1 MAGTLQF
8 CFKRYE
14 KKYMLTP
21 QQLVQITAGIQAHMR
36 PDEFGCYTICSLYY
50 DTDSYQLLRTSL
62 EKPVYK
68 EKLRMRSYGVPGS
81 QDKVFVELKKKFD
94 RVVYKRR
101 TVMTAADAVSYLQ
114 SGAVPEREDQIC
126 HEIDWFMHT
135 YRPSPKVFIAC
146 DRTAFAGIEV
156 PELRLTFDTNLRWR
170 DRNLDLR
177 AGDYGAPL
185 LDPGQILM
193 EIKIPGAAPVWLAQ
207 LLSRTG
213 AFPTS
218 FSKYGACYQQNLL
231 GRPQPGSIRE
241 EVCACA

>member
-1 MAGTLQF
+1 
-8 CFKRYE
+8 
-14 KKYMLTP
+14 
-21 QQLVQITAGIQAHMR
+21 
-36 PDEFGCYTICSLYY
+36 
-50 DTDSYQLLRTSL
+50 
-62 EKPVYK
+62 
-68 EKLRMRSYGVPGS
+68 
-81 QDKVFVELKKKFD
+81 
-94 RVVYKRR
+94 
-101 TVMTAADAVSYLQ
+101 
-114 SGAVPEREDQIC
+114 
-126 HEIDWFMHT
+126 MHT
-135 YRPSPKVFIAC
+135 DRPNPKVLIAC

-156 PELRLTFDTNLRWR
+156 PELRLTFDTNRRWR
-170 DRNLDLR
+170 DRNLELR

-231 GRPQPGSIRE
+231 GRPQPSSIRE